1 MFKLPHNCTN
11 KTRNS
16 LEHPESV
23 KHACMGR
30 GYREA
35 RNQYPITTILKPVAL
50 PEAFSRL
57 AFNFSPQLPYH
68 TQKERSIPKSTQL
81 EPNLN
86 PALPDSQPTS
96 FLLFHNPFAIQE
108 TGFDPW
114 VRKIP
119 WRKEWQLIPVFLPG
133 KFHGQRSL
141 VGYSPW
147 GHKESDRTEWLTHT
161 HTHTH
166 T

>member
-16 LEHPESV
+16 LEHLESV

-50 PEAFSRL
+50 LEAFSRL
-57 AFNFSPQLPYH
+57 AFNLSPQLPYH
-68 TQKERSIPKSTQL
+68 TQKEKSIPKSTQL

-96 FLLFHNPFAIQE
+96 FLLFHNPFTIQE
-108 TGFDPW
+108 TW
-114 VRKIP
+114 VRSLGWEDPLEKGMATHSCILAWKIP
-119 WRKEWQLIPVFLPG
+119 
-133 KFHGQRSL
+133 
-141 VGYSPW
+141 
-147 GHKESDRTEWLTHT
+147 RTEEAGGLQSMGSQRVRQDWVTNTHT
-161 HTHTH
+161 HTYT
-166 T
+166 